1 MAPSRWLPN
10 LSNLRAESARQTK
23 SNLRTIDTRPRRVS
37 REQFIHLQNLSD
49 MLKGLI
55 GVSSTMLG
63 IVTSNL
69 DQIEAWLRIT
79 SLLVGITVG
88 IATVWSLTRRR
99 K

>member
-1 MAPSRWLPN
+1 M
-10 LSNLRAESARQTK
+10 
-23 SNLRTIDTRPRRVS
+23 S

-55 GVSSTMLG
+55 GFSSTMLG

-88 IATVWSLTRRR
+88 IATIWSLTRRR

>member
-1 MAPSRWLPN
+1 M
-10 LSNLRAESARQTK
+10 
-23 SNLRTIDTRPRRVS
+23 S

-55 GVSSTMLG
+55 GVGSTMLG

-88 IATVWSLTRRR
+88 IATIWSLTRRR

>member
-1 MAPSRWLPN
+1 
-10 LSNLRAESARQTK
+10 
-23 SNLRTIDTRPRRVS
+23 VS

-49 MLKGLI
+49 MLKGAI
-55 GVSSTMLG
+55 GTGSTMLG
-63 IVTSNL
+63 IIMSNL
-69 DQIEAWLRIT
+69 DEIEAWLRIT